1 MSTFNY
7 KPPTQEEVLREGR
20 DKKHLYHYHGPA
32 KIVAQPRERQFELEY
47 DGKTFTRDVS
57 MIVPEKHF
65 PAGNKEALLSY
76 DPTED
81 PDLTK
86 PRRYKKD
93 EGPPTEGEIIIC
105 NESPKEHGWFVA
117 EVTRRKPNEV
127 DIKYLSTFTPPL
139 EDHDNETL
147 DNKVERISKAR
158 FRRTWFIRQGK
169 NAGKATIKPPYPNN
183 EDLRAW
189 TGRIPH
195 NEMNESVLVR
205 GVKIS
210 PEGQLSTETIK
221 LAAELNTPHEKT
233 EAIEDGKEKSG
244 TPSLFLSP
252 KKKFAIAKIAKTSYG
267 TTPKMSRGFHE

>member
-1 MSTFNY
+1 
-7 KPPTQEEVLREGR
+7 
-20 DKKHLYHYHGPA
+20 
-32 KIVAQPRERQFELEY
+32 
-47 DGKTFTRDVS
+47 

-93 EGPPTEGEIIIC
+93 EGPPTEGEIIC

-117 EVTRRKPNEV
+117 EVTRRKPNEI

-183 EDLRAW
+183 EDERNERISSSERCQDLPRRA
-189 TGRIPH
+189 
-195 NEMNESVLVR
+195 
-205 GVKIS
+205 VKYR
-210 PEGQLSTETIK
+210 
-221 LAAELNTPHEKT
+221 N
-233 EAIEDGKEKSG
+233 
-244 TPSLFLSP
+244 
-252 KKKFAIAKIAKTSYG
+252 Y
-267 TTPKMSRGFHE
+267 